1 MWDAAGAGQ
10 RRGGVNLTA
19 PRLGLDYTQAIKCQ
33 AVEVGEG
40 ERWEVG
46 RCALGVSLR

>member
-1 MWDAAGAGQ
+1 MWDAAGAGAAP
-10 RRGGVNLTA
+10 RRRYLTA